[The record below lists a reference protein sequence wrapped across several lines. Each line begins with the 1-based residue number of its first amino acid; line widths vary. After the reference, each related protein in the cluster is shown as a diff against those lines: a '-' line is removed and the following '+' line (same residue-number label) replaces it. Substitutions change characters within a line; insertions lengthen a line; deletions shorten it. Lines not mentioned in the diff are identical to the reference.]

1 MSMSSATIDT
11 EAARE
16 AFAGYSPAE
25 EKPLEGYAILMAT
38 FTSLAAAF
46 AAWFARSGRELPERI
61 DARDLALITVASH
74 KASRLIAKDRVAAP
88 VRAPFTRLEG
98 EGG

>member
-1 MSMSSATIDT
+1 MSTTTSTPETI
-11 EAARE
+11 ER
-16 AFAGYSPAE
+16 AFAGYAPGE
-25 EKPLEGYAILMAT
+25 DKPLGGYAILMAT
-38 FTSLAAAF
+38 FTSLAGLF
-46 AAWFARSGRELPERI
+46 AAWFGRSGRELPERI
-61 DARDLALITVASH
+61 DARDLALITLASH